1 MKWWNWI
8 IFDSRI
14 FSQLFHSL
22 STSSRG
28 SLIPLHFLP
37 LQWYHLHIRSCWYL
51 SSQSWFSLWYIQPS
65 FSHEVHWKDWWWI
78 WNANTLAT
86 WCEELTRLKRP
97 WCCKRLKV
105 RREGGDRGWDGWMAS
120 LTQWIWVWVNSRS
133 WWWTG
138 RPGVLQS
145 IRSQRVGLSYWT
157 ELCIEIK
164 LAELQYSTL
173 TNSVPYFKPVSCS
186 M

>member
-1 MKWWNWI
+1 MVFPVVMYGCESWTVKKAEHR
-8 IFDSRI
+8 RI
-14 FSQLFHSL
+14 DAFEVVLEKTLESPLDYKEIQAVHSKD
-22 STSSRG
+22 
-28 SLIPLHFLP
+28 
-37 LQWYHLHIRSCWYL
+37 
-51 SSQSWFSLWYIQPS
+51 QSWVIFGRTYAKAETPIIWPPHAKSWLIG
-65 FSHEVHWKDWWWI
+65 KDRD
-78 WNANTLAT
+78 AG
-86 WCEELTRLKRP
+86 R
-97 WCCKRLKV
+97 V
-105 RREGGDRGWDGWMAS
+105 RAGEGDNRGWDGWMAS
-120 LTQWIWVWVNSRS
+120 PTWWTWVWVNSRS

-173 TNSVPYFKPVSCS
+173 TNSVPYFIPVSCS